1 VSSDVSIACFDGRVL
16 RPGDPGY
23 DAARAVFNGMI
34 DRRPALIA
42 RCSSPTDVAAT
53 LRFARAAGLPLS
65 VYGGGHGV
73 TGSAVVDGGVVCD
86 LRGLTGLDVDPDR
99 RLLRAEGGLTWGV
112 VDAATTA
119 HGLAVTGGR
128 MPTTGVGGLA
138 LGSGSGWLERS
149 FGYTC
154 DNLVE
159 AEVVTAEGEQV
170 RASARENVDL
180 FWALRG
186 GGGNFGVVTAF
197 HLRLHPIPPLLL
209 AGRLVFPAGRARQV
223 VRAFRDVVA
232 TAPDALGGAAVFHTA
247 PDDDAFPAEIRGRPV
262 VSLVVVYVGDPGEGA
277 ALVRPLREQLR
288 PTADHVTPMPYVAV
302 QRLTERGHRY
312 GQLNYWTGDF
322 LEALPDDAVDALC
335 DAVAEPVSRY
345 GQVLLVAGGGAV
357 ARVPDGATAFGQRQA
372 PWNTHVLSAWEDPG
386 ETAATIAR
394 TRAVAAAL
402 RPWTTG
408 RSYLNYLAD
417 ERPARVSAAY
427 GPTTYARLREIKRRW
442 DPQNVFSHNQNIP
455 P

>member
-1 VSSDVSIACFDGRVL
+1 MSSDVSIAGFDGGVV

-23 DAARAVFNGMI
+23 DAARAVFNGLI

-73 TGSAVVDGGVVCD
+73 TGSAVVEGGVVCD
-86 LRGLTGLDVDPDR
+86 LRGLAGIDVDPDR
-99 RLLRAEGGLTWGV
+99 RLLRVEGGLTWGV

-209 AGRLVFPAGRARQV
+209 AGRLVFPAGRASEV

-232 TAPDALGGAAVFHTA
+232 TAPDALGGAVVFHTA
-247 PDDDAFPAEIRGRPV
+247 PDDDAFPAEMSGRPV
-262 VSLVVVYVGDPGEGA
+262 VSVVVVYVGDPGEGA
-277 ALVRPLREQLR
+277 GLVRPLREHLR
-288 PTADHVTPMPYVAV
+288 PTADLVAPMPYVAV

-322 LEALPDDAVDALC
+322 LEALPDDAVDTLC

-417 ERPARVSAAY
+417 QRPARVSAAY

>member
-1 VSSDVSIACFDGRVL
+1 MTPDLSIAGFGGAVV

-34 DRRPALIA
+34 DRRPALLA
-42 RCSSPTDVAAT
+42 RCSTPADVAAT
-53 LRFARAAGLPLS
+53 LRLARAEGLPLS

-86 LRGLTGLDVDPDR
+86 LRGLTALDVDPAR
-99 RLLRAEGGLTWGV
+99 RLLRAEGGLTWGA
-112 VDAATTA
+112 VDAATTE

-159 AEVVTAEGEQV
+159 AEVVTADGEQV
-170 RASARENVDL
+170 RASERENPDL

-197 HLRLHPIPPLLL
+197 HLTLHPIPPLLL
-209 AGRLVFPAGRARQV
+209 AGRLVFPAARGPEV
-223 VRAFRDVVA
+223 VRAFRDLVA

-247 PDDDAFPAEIRGRPV
+247 PGDDAFPTDVRNRPV
-262 VSLVVVYVGDPGEGA
+262 VSLVVVHVGDPREGA
-277 ALVRPLREQLR
+277 ALLRPLREGLR
-288 PTADHVTPMPYVAV
+288 PAADLVAPMPYVAV

-322 LEALPDDAVDALC
+322 LGELPDAAVDALC
-335 DAVAEPVSRY
+335 AAVAEPVSRH

-357 ARVPDGATAFGQRQA
+357 ARVPEDATAFGQRQA

-386 ETAATIAR
+386 ETEATIAR

-402 RPWTTG
+402 RAWTTG

-417 ERPARVSAAY
+417 DRPARVSAAY
-427 GPTTYARLREIKRRW
+427 GPATYARLREVKRRW
-442 DPQNVFSHNQNIP
+442 DPTNVFAHNQNIAP
-455 P
+455 

>member
-1 VSSDVSIACFDGRVL
+1 MGTRRRIAGFGGTVV

-23 DAARAVFNGMI
+23 DVARAVFNGMI
-34 DRRPALIA
+34 DRRPALLA
-42 RCSSPTDVAAT
+42 RCSSPADVAAV
-53 LRFARAAGLPLS
+53 LRFARAEGLPLS

-73 TGSAVVDGGVVCD
+73 TGSAVAEGGVVCD
-86 LRGLTGLDVDPDR
+86 LRGLTALDVDPER

-112 VDAATTA
+112 VDAATSA

-159 AEVVTAEGEQV
+159 AEVVTADGEQV
-170 RASARENVDL
+170 RASERENPDL

-197 HLRLHPIPPLLL
+197 HLALHPIPPLLL
-209 AGRLVFPAGRARQV
+209 AGRLVFPAGRAPEV
-223 VRAFRDVVA
+223 VRAFRDLVA

-247 PDDDAFPAEIRGRPV
+247 PDDDAFPADLRGRPV
-262 VSLVVVYVGDPGEGA
+262 VSVVVVHVGDPREGA
-277 ALVRPLREQLR
+277 ALLRPLREGLR
-288 PTADHVTPMPYVAV
+288 PAADLVAPMPYVAV
-302 QRLTERGHRY
+302 QRLTERGHRH

-322 LEALPDDAVDALC
+322 LGSLPDAAVDALC
-335 DAVAEPVSRY
+335 SAVAEPVSRH

-357 ARVPDGATAFGQRQA
+357 ARVPEDATAFGQRRA

-386 ETAATIAR
+386 ETEATVAR

-402 RPWTTG
+402 RPWATG

-427 GPTTYARLREIKRRW
+427 GPTTYARLREIKQRW
-442 DPQNVFSHNQNIP
+442 DPTNVFSHNQNIAP
-455 P
+455 